1 MAKRGESKASKDGAG
16 GSRPLDDSV
25 RMLILCGTENYLRTE
40 KLRTLREAI
49 EARHG
54 EVDVL
59 YFDGLSVTAA
69 DVLDEARSLGLM
81 QQYKIIVVDDADE
94 FLKRGD
100 NRRSMER
107 YTKSPV
113 DSVTLVLRSAPWN
126 AGNLDKMVA
135 KIGLVVKCE
144 ELDAPR
150 AVAFCIQR
158 CAKRYGCTI
167 DQRAANLLVGRIGTG
182 LARLDSELARLSL
195 MTESVGGVID
205 SALVADQIQLSREEK
220 AWEVQEALL
229 TGDGAA
235 ALGKVNDLMNVSRLA
250 PEPVFYFMTDLARK
264 TYAARRLLDAGL
276 GEGAIRSQLKL
287 WGASA
292 GPLLAA
298 ARRTRGPDLAE
309 LEQDCLRALHRPRT
323 SLGNAERA
331 VETLAVRFLLVLGPG
346 GR

>member
-1 MAKRGESKASKDGAG
+1 MAKQGASKSSRGG
-16 GSRPLDDSV
+16 SSGSRPLDDSV
-25 RMLILCGTENYLRTE
+25 RMLILYGTENYLRTE
-40 KLRTLREAI
+40 KLRALREAI
-49 EARHG
+49 ETRHG

-59 YFDGLSVTAA
+59 YFDGVSATAA

-81 QQYKIIVVDDADE
+81 QQYKVIVVDEADE
-94 FLKRGD
+94 FVKRGD

-107 YTKSPV
+107 YTESPV
-113 DSVTLVLRSAPWN
+113 ESVTLVLRSTSWHP
-126 AGNLDKMVA
+126 GNLDKMVA

-144 ELDAPR
+144 ELDEPT

-167 DQRAANLLVGRIGTG
+167 DTRAANLLVSRIGTS
-182 LARLDSELARLSL
+182 LSRLDTELARLSL
-195 MTESVGGVID
+195 MTEIAGGVID
-205 SALVADQIQLSREEK
+205 SGLVDDQIQLSREEK

-235 ALGKVNDLMNVSRLA
+235 ALGKVNDLMTVSRLA
-250 PEPVFYFMTDLARK
+250 PEPIFYFMTDLSRK
-264 TYAARRLLDAGL
+264 IYAARRLLDAGQS
-276 GEGAIRSQLKL
+276 EGAIRSQLKL

-292 GPLLAA
+292 NPLLAA
-298 ARRTRGPDLAE
+298 ARRTRGPALAE

-323 SLGNAERA
+323 SLGNSNRA
-331 VETLAVRFLLVLGPG
+331 VETLAVRFLSVLGPG